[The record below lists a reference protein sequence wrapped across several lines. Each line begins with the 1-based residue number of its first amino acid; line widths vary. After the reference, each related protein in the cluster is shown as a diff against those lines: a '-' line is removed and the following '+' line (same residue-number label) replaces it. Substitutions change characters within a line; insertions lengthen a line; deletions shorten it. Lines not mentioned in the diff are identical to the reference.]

1 VVASLSTTAIETEN
15 LTKIFRKG
23 KKNETIAIQ
32 DINLKIAAGQVFGLL
47 GPNGAGKTTLIR
59 VLTGLLKPTSGSAKV
74 LGYDILYEIEKI
86 RPRIALLPQESGVY
100 EYLTA
105 RENLIYFGGLYG
117 IPTDVLEERADKLLK
132 QVGLEDRADD
142 ITKSFSGGMKRKV
155 LVARALI
162 TDPDIIFLDE
172 PTTGIDTIGAKTIRE
187 LLKELSANHNRTII
201 LTTHDLHEV
210 SELCREV
217 AILNKGRIVGIGTP
231 DDLEEQFKAKNLEEV
246 FVSLVRGE

>member
-1 VVASLSTTAIETEN
+1 MAILSTVAIETIG
-15 LTKIFRKG
+15 LTKVFRKG
-23 KKNETIAIQ
+23 KKNETIAINNL
-32 DINLKIAAGQVFGLL
+32 NLKIKAGQVFGLL

-59 VLTGLLKPTSGSAKV
+59 LLTGLIKPTKGTAKV
-74 LGYDILYEIEKI
+74 LGFDILNEIDKI
-86 RPRIALLPQESGVY
+86 RPRIALLPQEAGVY

-105 RENLIYFGGLYG
+105 RENLVYFGGLYG
-117 IPTDVLEERADKLLK
+117 IPTEVLEERADKLLK

-172 PTTGIDTIGAKTIRE
+172 PTTGIDTIGAKTIRD
-187 LLKELSANHNRTII
+187 LLKELSSNHNRTII

-210 SELCREV
+210 SELCSEV
-217 AILNKGRIVGIGTP
+217 AILNKGNIVGIGTP
-231 DDLEEQFKAKNLEEV
+231 DELEEQFKAKNLEEV